1 MGWRIPMVDL
11 ESEYAD
17 VGDALEGSVL
27 RVLRSHRFVLGPE
40 CEALERELADRVGAG
55 FAVTVA
61 SGSDALTL
69 SLQAL
74 GIGVGHEVVIPAFS
88 HFATAEAV
96 IRTGARPVFADIE
109 PDSFNLD
116 PVTLSGVL
124 TDRTRAVMPVHLFGR
139 CADMLAI
146 RAVVSERKLPIVA
159 APAQALGPAP
169 AAPAAGARG
178 RAGVSTSSPPTSRS
192 APAAEVGRVGA
203 VGSERMLPIVEGA
216 AQAVGAARDG
226 RGAGAWGEAGCFS
239 VYPSKNLGAAGDGG
253 CITTSDP
260 ALAERLR
267 LLRSHGTTRDGSHVL
282 LGTTS
287 RLDAIQAALLRSK
300 LPYLK
305 GWTEA
310 RVRNARV
317 YAEELADCP
326 GVEVPQSPQGETV
339 AWNQFTLRCRQ
350 PTPIRAALE
359 EAGIESR
366 HYYPRPVCC
375 EPGLGGLRRDAA
387 DFPNAARA
395 CAEAVSIP
403 VRGSCSVETIRE
415 IAGVVRRAASARSR
429 G

>member
-1 MGWRIPMVDL
+1 MDWRIPMVDL

-17 VGDALEGSVL
+17 VGDALEESVL

-69 SLQAL
+69 SLQAV

-139 CADMLAI
+139 CADMAAI
-146 RAVVSERKLPIVA
+146 RAVVSERN
-159 APAQALGPAP
+159 
-169 AAPAAGARG
+169 
-178 RAGVSTSSPPTSRS
+178 
-192 APAAEVGRVGA
+192 
-203 VGSERMLPIVEGA
+203 LPIVEDA
-216 AQAVGAARDG
+216 AQAIGAARDG
-226 RGAGAWGEAGCFS
+226 RAAGAWGEAGCFS
-239 VYPSKNLGAAGDGG
+239 FYPSKNLGAAGDGG
-253 CITTSDP
+253 CVTTSDP

-415 IAGVVRRAASARSR
+415 IAGVVRRAASAR
-429 G
+429 

>member
-17 VGDALEGSVL
+17 VGDALEESVL

-139 CADMLAI
+139 CADMVAI
-146 RAVVSERKLPIVA
+146 RAVVSERN
-159 APAQALGPAP
+159 
-169 AAPAAGARG
+169 
-178 RAGVSTSSPPTSRS
+178 
-192 APAAEVGRVGA
+192 
-203 VGSERMLPIVEGA
+203 LPIVEDA
-216 AQAVGAARDG
+216 AQAIGAARDG
-226 RGAGAWGEAGCFS
+226 RAAGAWGEAGCFS
-239 VYPSKNLGAAGDGG
+239 FYPSKNLGAAGDGG

>member
-1 MGWRIPMVDL
+1 MDWRIPMVDL

-17 VGDALEGSVL
+17 VGDALEESVL

-69 SLQAL
+69 SLQAV

-116 PVTLSGVL
+116 PVSLSGVL

-139 CADMLAI
+139 CADMAAI
-146 RAVVSERKLPIVA
+146 RAVVSERN
-159 APAQALGPAP
+159 
-169 AAPAAGARG
+169 
-178 RAGVSTSSPPTSRS
+178 
-192 APAAEVGRVGA
+192 
-203 VGSERMLPIVEGA
+203 LPIVEDA
-216 AQAVGAARDG
+216 AQAIGAARDG
-226 RGAGAWGEAGCFS
+226 RAAGAWGEAGCFS
-239 VYPSKNLGAAGDGG
+239 FYPSKNLGAAGDGG

-267 LLRSHGTTRDGSHVL
+267 LLRSHGTSRDGSHVL

-287 RLDAIQAALLRSK
+287 RLDAIQAAVLRSK

-415 IAGVVRRAASARSR
+415 IAGVVRRAASARQR

>member
-17 VGDALEGSVL
+17 VGDALEESVL

-146 RAVVSERKLPIVA
+146 RAVVSERKLPIV
-159 APAQALGPAP
+159 
-169 AAPAAGARG
+169 
-178 RAGVSTSSPPTSRS
+178 
-192 APAAEVGRVGA
+192 ED
-203 VGSERMLPIVEGA
+203 A
-216 AQAVGAARDG
+216 AQAIGAARDG
-226 RGAGAWGEAGCFS
+226 RAAGAWGEAGCFS
-239 VYPSKNLGAAGDGG
+239 FYPSKNLGAAGDGG

-415 IAGVVRRAASARSR
+415 IAGVVRRAASAR
-429 G
+429 